1 MKAAGVS
8 VLKIIEKIGLNI
20 IDKSININNKLVK
33 SKNVNTAGLCLA
45 GFLEDFEPESIYVLG
60 PKEIN
65 YLKRMNIDVRIK
77 MLDRFFSLKPAM
89 IVITDKENKIPEIE
103 IVAKKNFI
111 CCTQTQEQ
119 MAVVML
125 KIMKFLNAEL
135 AQSVS
140 LHGEL
145 LVIYG
150 EGVLITGPSKIG
162 KSETAVELINR
173 GHHLVA
179 DDVIEVKKVSDQKLV
194 GAAPESIKNFI
205 ELRGVGIIDAE
216 KMFGMDAVKIS
227 SQIDFAIELIDY
239 GSQDFY
245 STNFSN
251 KENIEILGIKIP
263 LTRIPVKIGRN
274 IATLVEVATMAEKQ
288 KKSGYDA
295 TKTLLKNIK
304 KYWR

>member
-20 IDKSININNKLVK
+20 IDKLININNKLVK

-45 GFLEDFEPESIYVLG
+45 GFLENFEPESIYVLG

-77 MLDRFFSLKPAM
+77 VLDRFFSLKPAM
-89 IVITDKENKIPEIE
+89 IVITDEENKIPEIE
-103 IVAKKNFI
+103 IVAKKHFI

-239 GSQDFY
+239 GNKDFY
-245 STNFSN
+245 STNLSN

-263 LTRIPVKIGRN
+263 LTRIPVQIGRN